1 MSITYLHKR
10 HCTGVAWPPARQP
23 ARQTTF
29 VLTRNDRLG
38 IERLLRQ
45 GELSHTA
52 YPIILTGFLRHK
64 LRTAG
69 AAPDPVPNTLVTAGC
84 HVTYMISDG
93 GSKSGILTFDPMPG
107 AGCIPVP
114 SLLGAT
120 MIGMRRGQKAPLLRE
135 DGSVVSLVILDSV
148 PPPSVTAA

>member
-1 MSITYLHKR
+1 MSINYLQKR
-10 HCTGVAWPPARQP
+10 HFTRVAWPPARQP

-38 IERLLRQ
+38 IERVLRE
-45 GELSHTA
+45 GELSHIA

-69 AAPDPVPNTLVTAGC
+69 AAPDPVPDSLVTAGC
-84 HVTYMISDG
+84 LVTYMVSD
-93 GSKSGILTFDPMPG
+93 SDIETEFLTFDPMPSVG
-107 AGCIPVP
+107 SIPVS

-135 DGSVVSLVILDSV
+135 DGGIVSLVILDSDR
-148 PPPSVTAA
+148 PRSASAA